1 MYGMV
6 NQAIE
11 AMVTEKFGAPQ
22 WELIKARA
30 GVEDPAFVMMK
41 QYPDAVTYALATAV
55 AEHMNMPI
63 ADVLHAFGVYWIEF
77 AGKGPWGKLMKASGS
92 NTYELLGALDAMHTR
107 IAVSFPALEPP
118 SFRVEPRDGGLL
130 LEYRSH
136 RPGLA
141 PFVLGLVQG
150 VGNMYGE
157 HVDIKQIAAKDA
169 GAPCDAFMVRTRPAN
184 TSE

>member
-1 MYGMV
+1 MV
-6 NQAIE
+6 ERRPDRSAIV
-11 AMVTEKFGAPQ
+11 ALGA
-22 WELIKARA
+22 
-30 GVEDPAFVMMK
+30 
-41 QYPDAVTYALATAV
+41 AT
-55 AEHMNMPI
+55 P
-63 ADVLHAFGVYWIEF
+63 
-77 AGKGPWGKLMKASGS
+77 
-92 NTYELLGALDAMHTR
+92 LGALDAMHTR

-118 SFRVEPRDGGLL
+118 SFHVEPRDGGLL

-150 VGNMYGE
+150 VGSMYGE

-169 GAPCDAFMVRTRPAN
+169 GAPCDAFMVRTRPTH

>member
-22 WELIKARA
+22 WELMKARA

-77 AGKGPWGKLMKASGS
+77 AGKGPWG
-92 NTYELLGALDAMHTR
+92 N
-107 IAVSFPALEPP
+107 
-118 SFRVEPRDGGLL
+118 
-130 LEYRSH
+130 
-136 RPGLA
+136 
-141 PFVLGLVQG
+141 
-150 VGNMYGE
+150 
-157 HVDIKQIAAKDA
+157 
-169 GAPCDAFMVRTRPAN
+169 
-184 TSE
+184 

>member
-11 AMVTEKFGAPQ
+11 SMVTEKFGASQ
-22 WELIKARA
+22 WEAIKERA

-55 AEHMNMPI
+55 AEHMKMPI

-77 AGKGPWGKLMKASGS
+77 ARKGPWGKLMHSSGS
-92 NTYELLGALDAMHTR
+92 NTYELLAALDAMHTR
-107 IAVSFPALEPP
+107 IAVSFPDLEPP
-118 SFRVEPRDGGLL
+118 SFRVNPQDGGLL

-157 HVDIKQIAAKDA
+157 HVDIKQVAAKDA
-169 GAPCDAFMVRTRPAN
+169 GAPCDAFMVHTRPAL
-184 TSE
+184 TPE

>member
-11 AMVTEKFGAPQ
+11 SMVTEKFGASQ

-30 GVEDPAFVMMK
+30 GIEDPAFVMMK

-55 AEHMNMPI
+55 AEHMKMPI
-63 ADVLHAFGVYWIEF
+63 ADVLHAFGIYWIEF
-77 AGKGPWGKLMKASGS
+77 ARKGPWGKLMQASGS
-92 NTYELLGALDAMHTR
+92 NTFELLAALDAMHTR
-107 IAVSFPALEPP
+107 IAVSFPDLEPP
-118 SFRVEPRDGGLL
+118 SFRVEPRGSGLL

-157 HVDIKQIAAKDA
+157 HVEIQQVASKDA
-169 GAPCDAFMVRTRPAN
+169 GAPCDAFMVHTRLAL